1 MKSSILTLF
10 IFITAVINLNAQ
22 DSEKDSHI
30 VTIGVPEVA
39 LLDLESTQEKSLNFN
54 LTAPTEAGNPVNTTK
69 FDYNIWLNYSS
80 IIESSSTRKVDVQI
94 TNGKIPDGL
103 MLRIYAWGDNG
114 NGKGA
119 LGKSNYL
126 VELKET
132 QPTTIINSIGSA
144 YTGNGPNK
152 GHRILYYLT
161 RSSENDFYS
170 KLDSDQ
176 SNTLTI
182 TYTLSDD

>member
-1 MKSSILTLF
+1 MKSSILALF
-10 IFITAVINLNAQ
+10 IFITSVVNINAQ
-22 DSEKDSHI
+22 DSEKDSHN
-30 VTIGVPEVA
+30 VTIEIPEVA
-39 LLDLESTQEKSLNFN
+39 LLDLESTQDKSLNFN
-54 LTAPTEAGNPVNTTK
+54 LTDPTEAGNALNTTK

-80 IIESSSTRKVDVQI
+80 IIEASSTRKVDVQI
-94 TNGKIPDGL
+94 TNGQVPDGL
-103 MLRIYAWGDNG
+103 LLRIYAWGDNG
-114 NGKGA
+114 NGSGA
-119 LGKSNYL
+119 MGKSNNL
-126 VELKET
+126 VELKKA

-161 RSSENDFYS
+161 RSTDNDYYS